1 MRTNINTQNITTLI
15 NTHLLRSTLDRALF
29 KKGVLADNITISNQL
44 NKTLIIIKG
53 FTRTDRITKYRRIIR
68 KKSYVKKKAKT
79 NLINTLLSK
88 LNKKDG
94 STNLVIKYRNINK
107 RINTRKVRI
116 LYTSLKHFIP
126 SLFKR
131 GYNLFLDFTK
141 LTSLFIYRRVN
152 LRSYLRILG
161 IIFKNITK
169 RQHSK
174 YMLFMK
180 TLFSVIIKNS
190 DERVKGLKMI
200 INGKI
205 MGKTRA
211 NSAKISHGTSSKSSV
226 IANTVVESI
235 HVFTI
240 YGVFGLQLS
249 VSTLKTEKSK
259 RVLAKNR
266 LKKRLAV
273 KKK

>member
-1 MRTNINTQNITTLI
+1 MQTNINTQNRSTLI
-15 NTHLLRSTLDRALF
+15 NTHLLRLTLDRALF
-29 KKGVLADNITISNQL
+29 KKGILADNITISNQL

-53 FTRTDRITKYRRIIR
+53 FTRTDRLTKYRRIIR
-68 KKSYVKKKAKT
+68 KKNYVKRKAKT
-79 NLINTLLSK
+79 NLINTLLVN
-88 LNKKDG
+88 LNKKDAN
-94 STNLVIKYRNINK
+94 TNLIIKYQNVNKKINA
-107 RINTRKVRI
+107 RKVKI

-131 GYNLFLDFTK
+131 GYNLYLDFIK
-141 LTSLFIYRRVN
+141 LTSLFVYRRIT

-174 YMLFMK
+174 YMLFIK
-180 TLFSVIIKNS
+180 TLFSIIIKNS
-190 DERVKGLKMI
+190 DDRVKGLKMI

-211 NSAKISHGTSSKSSV
+211 NSAKISHGISSKSSV
-226 IANTVVESI
+226 SANTVVESI

-249 VSTLKTEKSK
+249 VSTLKVEKNK
-259 RVLAKNR
+259 RTIIKNK
-266 LKKRLAV
+266 LKKRLA
-273 KKK
+273 KKKI